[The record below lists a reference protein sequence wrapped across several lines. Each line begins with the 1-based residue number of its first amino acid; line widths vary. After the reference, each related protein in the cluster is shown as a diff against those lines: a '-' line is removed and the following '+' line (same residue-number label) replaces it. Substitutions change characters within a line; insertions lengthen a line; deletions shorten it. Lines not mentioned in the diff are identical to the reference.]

1 MSAAG
6 TPWTPKAVACMG
18 VSSFGGLG
26 LAPVAPGTF
35 GTLGGVLV
43 AWLLCGTPNFL
54 VSALVAA
61 LALYVLGRAVA
72 PWAEAHAGKDPGFF
86 VIDEVIG
93 YLVTVAW
100 VGAPTPLAL
109 FVAFVIFRFFD
120 IAKPPPVKRFERIP
134 GGDGILLDDVVAGVY
149 GLAVM
154 ALLRTFLLEPEAWV
168 LDAGQELT
176 GTLGALGAL
185 LF

>member
-176 GTLGALGAL
+176 GTLGALGAT